1 MRTAPTSVASSLSFL
16 DRYLAVWIFLAMGLG
31 VAVGYLFRAG
41 VERFNAALTVGEH
54 TNLLIAVGLILMM
67 YPPLAKVQ

>member
-1 MRTAPTSVASSLSFL
+1 MSAAPNNVARGLSFL

-31 VAVGYLFRAG
+31 VAAGYLFRTW

-54 TNLLIAVGLILMM
+54 TICSSQRGSS
-67 YPPLAKVQ
+67 